1 MGIVEWR
8 KEGRLKTSQRRGCG
22 ERVGER
28 KGDRNNR
35 TKRHTHPSS
44 QFLLLP
50 KSLSNSCFSWHTC
63 IQNSCFPSPY
73 LPFRLFS
80 PEAGCPLKFPEG
92 LLAFEFLA
100 PKAYLPIKLFKRSA
114 HSAGPTI
121 FQYLHDLISC

>member
-1 MGIVEWR
+1 MIEI
-8 KEGRLKTSQRRGCG
+8 T
-22 ERVGER
+22 ER
-28 KGDRNNR
+28 KGTFTLQVNFSHCLRI
-35 TKRHTHPSS
+35 
-44 QFLLLP
+44 F
-50 KSLSNSCFSWHTC
+50 SNSCFSWHTC